1 MRFTVTATVE
11 YDVDVNDELAE
22 ELVNYCPEPDCDLD
36 EALWQKQLNDPDF
49 NLYENI
55 NCDVN
60 ESDFSSGSIVYE
72 GMADYDDGD
81 DFIDETADNYDIPKE
96 EVAEIIGEDWEE
108 DEDED
113 DE

>member
-11 YDVDVNDELAE
+11 YSVDVEGEIAE
-22 ELVNYCPEPDCDLD
+22 ELVNYCHEHDCDLD
-36 EALWQKQLNDPDF
+36 EALWQKQFNDPDF

-60 ESDFSSGSIVYE
+60 ESDFSTESIVYE
-72 GMADYDDGD
+72 GMSDYDDVY
-81 DFIDETADNYDIPKE
+81 DFIDETADDYDIPKK

>member
-11 YDVDVNDELAE
+11 YSVDVEGEIAE
-22 ELVNYCPEPDCDLD
+22 ELVNYCHEHDCDLD
-36 EALWQKQLNDPDF
+36 EALWQKQFNDPDF

-60 ESDFSSGSIVYE
+60 ESDFSTESIVYE
-72 GMADYDDGD
+72 GMSDYDDVY
-81 DFIDETADNYDIPKE
+81 DFIDKTADDYDIPKK

>member
-11 YDVDVNDELAE
+11 YSVDIEGEIAE
-22 ELVNYCPEPDCDLD
+22 ELVNYCHEHDCDLD
-36 EALWQKQLNDPDF
+36 EALWQKQFNDPDF

-60 ESDFSSGSIVYE
+60 ESDFSTESIVYE
-72 GMADYDDGD
+72 GMSDYDDVD
-81 DFIDETADNYDIPKE
+81 DFIDEAADNYDIPKK